1 MATRTKNQKP
11 RRKPMTGARVQALCP
26 APPNW
31 RVLMLVVDDE
41 SDKVVVDKEGDPQSF
56 LEDIGAWALIV
67 DEDKNARYQQIWP
80 CIAEASGILEPL
92 CPDET
97 PAYIGLVPP
106 GYEDDQIEDMVREL
120 FDSFGDD
127 VETVVMDDD
136 DDDDDAVMDS
146 LRDDAADEPDGAAE
160 EQEEKTDA

>member
-26 APPNW
+26 APPDW
-31 RVLMLVVDDE
+31 RVLMLLVDDE
-41 SDKVVVDKEGDPQSF
+41 TDKVVVDKEGYPQSF

-67 DEDKNARYQQIWP
+67 DEDKAARYQQIWP

-106 GYEDDQIEDMVREL
+106 GYEDDQIENMVQEL

-127 VETVVMDDD
+127 VETVVMEDDD
-136 DDDDDAVMDS
+136 DDEGSQDDDA
-146 LRDDAADEPDGAAE
+146 ATDEPDDAE
-160 EQEEKTDA
+160 QEAEEKTDA